1 MNQTDVSSFI
11 HGRGSRVTTRADR
24 SFSAQGPCL
33 GFQAPAFCLLRFRSS
48 VFVAGSSF
56 PNVLVKFGYGA
67 SMMLKSAGRRFVQ
80 RVAATDPFPKWQGS
94 SVSAGVQRLAS
105 VAPKGN

>member
-1 MNQTDVSSFI
+1 MDAAV
-11 HGRGSRVTTRADR
+11 RVTTRADR

-33 GFQAPAFCLLRFRSS
+33 GFEALPFCLLRFRSS

-56 PNVLVKFGYGA
+56 AKVLVKVGYGA
-67 SMMLKSAGRRFVQ
+67 TMMLKSAGRRFVQ
-80 RVAATDPFPKWQGS
+80 RAAATDPFPKWQGS
-94 SVSAGVQRLAS
+94 SVSAGVQHLTS